1 MVHKCNLEIK
11 SIIIITFRLMIVEL
25 CFLFERLISWALYP
39 KFILE
44 HGLRIDG
51 KTHSKDAKNMRLYL
65 PTSTNDCCW
74 IPVWYIKNHVN
85 THVCFLLYV
94 FLDYIFNLKNTDS
107 DNTTDKPRVLV
118 DRTLPPF
125 SWTSIFFSCM
135 QHFAALYVSLDDIY
149 TINASKQ

>member
-94 FLDYIFNLKNTDS
+94 FLDYIFNLKNTDG
-107 DNTTDKPRVLV
+107 DIT
-118 DRTLPPF
+118 PPTNHRYL
-125 SWTSIFFSCM
+125 WTGPSPLFLEHRFFFHVCNILQLSM
-135 QHFAALYVSLDDIY
+135 YHWMTYIQ
-149 TINASKQ
+149 